1 MPNGESALTRS
12 AYAPSGR
19 RSRPPDF
26 VLAWHAPC
34 VHPWRAITV
43 PWMASHVL
51 AYVSHGQGAG
61 AVDAFART
69 VLFFVFGLDSCAHQR
84 ALPLMSVTSM
94 TDRGFETW
102 YAPSDKRPTIF
113 TFPPDFVSLMR
124 ICVTPPES
132 PRRSLYR

>member
-12 AYAPSGR
+12 AYALSGR

-26 VLAWHAPC
+26 VLSWHAPC

-51 AYVSHGQGAG
+51 AYVSHGQVAG

-84 ALPLMSVTSM
+84 ALPLRSEEHTS
-94 TDRGFETW
+94 ELQ
-102 YAPSDKRPTIF
+102 SRPHLVCRLLLEKKKKNQNNNTN
-113 TFPPDFVSLMR
+113 TKTNTNQTNT
-124 ICVTPPES
+124 TP
-132 PRRSLYR
+132 